1 MPDSTTHPERSSG
14 ASFKAEV
21 NHDKLKRESGTS
33 LKSLGQIWPFVAR
46 YPAKLGLFLLFLA
59 LSAMATLL
67 LPNLLKLIIDCGF
80 GESPQ
85 TEAFCGRVSKGD
97 AGGLTPYFQLAFVF
111 VLAFSMFGSLRYY
124 FITSL
129 GQRVVA
135 DLRQAVYDNVIR
147 QSQTYFAQLRTG
159 EVLSRLTTDTTLVE
173 TVLTGSISF
182 ALRTIVTSLGA
193 IAMMFWFSWQLALMV
208 IAIGPAIIVPAI
220 IIGRKLKRLSRQ
232 GQDELAE
239 ASGQASEALNQI
251 QTVQSFTREDFETKR
266 FSGAIESSYQ
276 TQERR
281 IKAQTFLTML
291 IFIVAMG
298 GITAILW
305 YGAISVSQGRLS
317 GGDIGAFTV
326 CAIIAVSGGSA
337 LTESWSNLMRAAG
350 ASDRLVALLDA
361 APDIQDSDDAI
372 NLDKTN
378 GYINFKNVSFNYPQ
392 RPELTA
398 LEDVSLNISPGETV
412 ALVGPSG
419 AGKST
424 LFQLLMRFYD
434 TDSGEIAVDN
444 HDIKTVKLRDLRAQF
459 SIVSQMTALFS
470 GTAADNIAY
479 GRTQAVRGD
488 IIKAAKLANAHEFIS
503 QLPQGYDTD
512 LGDRSLTL
520 SGGQRQRIAIARA
533 ILAEASILLLD
544 EATSALDAESERA
557 VQEALDQLAANR
569 TTLVIAHRL
578 ATIRKAD
585 RIIVMDKG
593 RIVASGTHEELKAQG
608 GLYADLA
615 ALQFS

>member
-1 MPDSTTHPERSSG
+1 MTDSSSYPERSGG
-14 ASFKAEV
+14 AAFQEQV
-21 NHDKLKRESGTS
+21 NQDKHQRGTS
-33 LKSLGQIWPFVAR
+33 SSLRPLAQLWPFVIR
-46 YPAKLGLFLLFLA
+46 YPARLSLFILFLA

-80 GESPQ
+80 GDNTTQ
-85 TEAFCGRVSKGD
+85 FCSRISSNK
-97 AGGLTPYFQLAFVF
+97 AEGLTPYFKLAFVF
-111 VLAFSMFGSLRYY
+111 VLMFSTFGSLRYY

-135 DLRQAVYDNVIR
+135 DIRQAVYSNVIT
-147 QSQTYFAQLRTG
+147 QSQSYFARLRTG

-173 TVLTGSISF
+173 TVMTGSISF
-182 ALRTIVTSLGA
+182 ALRTIVTSTGA
-193 IAMMFWFSWQLALMV
+193 ILLMFFFSWQLALMV
-208 IAIGPAIIVPAI
+208 IAIGPAIIIPAV
-220 IIGRKLKRLSRQ
+220 IIGRKLKTLSRR
-232 GQDELAE
+232 GQDDLAG

-251 QTVQSFTREDFETKR
+251 KVVQSFTRETYEAER
-266 FSGAIESSYQ
+266 FNSAIERSYA
-276 TQERR
+276 TQEKR
-281 IKAQTFLTML
+281 IKMQTLLTMI
-291 IFIVAMG
+291 IFFLAMG

-317 GGDIGAFTV
+317 GGDIGAFTI

-350 ASDRLVALLDA
+350 ASDRLVDLLKA
-361 APDIQDSDDAI
+361 QPEIKDSDTAKA
-372 NLDKTN
+372 LDKAE
-378 GYINFKNVSFNYPQ
+378 GVIRFQDIRFSYPQ
-392 RPELTA
+392 RDSLTA
-398 LEDVSLNISPGETV
+398 LDNISFHVSPGETV

-424 LFQLLMRFYD
+424 IFQLLLRFYD
-434 TDSGEIAVDN
+434 SPAGEISLDGIN
-444 HDIKTVKLRDLRAQF
+444 IRDIKLKDLRTQF
-459 SIVSQMTALFS
+459 AIVSQMTALFS
-470 GTAADNIAY
+470 GTAQDNIAY
-479 GRTQAVRGD
+479 GRPNASLEEVTR
-488 IIKAAKLANAHEFIS
+488 AAKLANAHEFIS
-503 QLPQGYDTD
+503 ELPSGYDTD

-533 ILAEASILLLD
+533 ILTDAPILLLD
-544 EATSALDAESERA
+544 EATSALDAESERL
-557 VQEALDQLAANR
+557 VQTALDQLSQNR

-593 RIVASGTHEELKAQG
+593 QIVATGTHEELRAQG

-615 ALQFS
+615 ALQFT

>member
-1 MPDSTTHPERSSG
+1 MTDTSSYPERSGG
-14 ASFKAEV
+14 ATFQEQIQR
-21 NHDKLKRESGTS
+21 DKHQRGKSSS
-33 LKSLGQIWPFVAR
+33 LRPLTQLWPFVIR
-46 YPAKLGLFLLFLA
+46 YPARLTLFILFLA

-80 GESPQ
+80 GDSTTQ
-85 TEAFCGRVSKGD
+85 FCSRISSNK
-97 AGGLTPYFQLAFVF
+97 AEGLTPYFKLAFVF
-111 VLAFSMFGSLRYY
+111 VLMFSTFGSLRYY

-135 DLRQAVYDNVIR
+135 DIRQAVYSNVIT
-147 QSQTYFAQLRTG
+147 QSQSYFARLRTG

-173 TVLTGSISF
+173 TVMTGSISF
-182 ALRTIVTSLGA
+182 ALRTIVTSIGA
-193 IAMMFWFSWQLALMV
+193 ILLMFFFSWQLALMV
-208 IAIGPAIIVPAI
+208 IAIGPAIIIPAV
-220 IIGRKLKRLSRQ
+220 IIGRKLKALSRR
-232 GQDELAE
+232 GQDDLAG

-251 QTVQSFTREDFETKR
+251 QVVQSFTREGFEAER
-266 FSGAIESSYQ
+266 FNSVIEQSYA
-276 TQERR
+276 TQENR
-281 IKAQTFLTML
+281 IKMQTLLTMI
-291 IFIVAMG
+291 IFFLAMG

-317 GGDIGAFTV
+317 GGDIGAFTI

-350 ASDRLVALLDA
+350 ASDRLVELLKAEPTIKDSPNAKALNKA
-361 APDIQDSDDAI
+361 KGII
-372 NLDKTN
+372 T
-378 GYINFKNVSFNYPQ
+378 FKNIQFSYPQ
-392 RPELTA
+392 RESLTA
-398 LEDVSLNISPGETV
+398 LDNISFNVSPGETV

-424 LFQLLMRFYD
+424 IFQLLMRFYD
-434 TDSGEIAVDN
+434 SAAGEISLDGTKIQ
-444 HDIKTVKLRDLRAQF
+444 DIKLKDLRAQF
-459 SIVSQMTALFS
+459 AIVSQMTALFS
-470 GTAADNIAY
+470 GTAQDNIAY
-479 GRTQAVRGD
+479 GRPNAGLEEVIT
-488 IIKAAKLANAHEFIS
+488 AAKLANAHEFIS
-503 QLPQGYDTD
+503 ELPDGYNTD

-533 ILAEASILLLD
+533 ILTDAPILLLD
-544 EATSALDAESERA
+544 EATSALDAESERL
-557 VQEALDQLAANR
+557 VQTALDQLSQNR

-593 RIVASGTHEELKAQG
+593 QIIAMGTHKELRAQG

-615 ALQFS
+615 ALQFT

>member
-1 MPDSTTHPERSSG
+1 MTDSSSYPERSGG
-14 ASFKAEV
+14 AALQEQIKQ
-21 NHDKLKRESGTS
+21 DKHQRESSSS
-33 LKSLGQIWPFVAR
+33 LKPLAQLWKFVAR
-46 YPAKLGLFLLFLA
+46 YPVRLALFLLFLA

-80 GESPQ
+80 GDNNSQ
-85 TEAFCGRVSKGD
+85 FCSRV
-97 AGGLTPYFQLAFVF
+97 ANGGADSLTPYFKLAFIF
-111 VLAFSMFGSLRYY
+111 VLCFSTFGSLRYY

-135 DLRQAVYDNVIR
+135 DIRQAVYSNVIQ
-147 QSQTYFAQLRTG
+147 QSQSYFARLRTG

-173 TVLTGSISF
+173 TVMTGSISF

-193 IAMMFWFSWQLALMV
+193 IALMFFFSWQLAFMV
-208 IAIGPAIIVPAI
+208 LAIGPAIIIPAV
-220 IIGRKLKRLSRQ
+220 IIGRKLKTLSRR
-232 GQDELAE
+232 GQDDLAG

-251 QTVQSFTREDFETKR
+251 QVVQSFTRETFESAR
-266 FSGAIESSYQ
+266 FNDAIERSYA
-276 TQERR
+276 TQEKR
-281 IKAQTFLTML
+281 IKAQTLLTML
-291 IFIVAMG
+291 IFILAMG

-305 YGAISVSQGRLS
+305 YGAVSVSQGRLS

-361 APDIQDSDDAI
+361 APDIKDHDGAET
-372 NLDKTN
+372 LDKVSGHIAFN
-378 GYINFKNVSFNYPQ
+378 KVSFSYPQ
-392 RPELTA
+392 RETLIA
-398 LEDVSLNISPGETV
+398 LDNISFHVSPGETV

-424 LFQLLMRFYD
+424 VFQLLMRFY
-434 TDSGEIAVDN
+434 EA
-444 HDIKTVKLRDLRAQF
+444 KTGHITLDGTELSRVKLQSLRAQF
-459 SIVSQMTALFS
+459 AMVSQMTALFS
-470 GTAADNIAY
+470 GTAQENIAY
-479 GRTQAVRGD
+479 GRPSASLDDV
-488 IIKAAKLANAHEFIS
+488 IAAAKLANAHDFIMD
-503 QLPQGYDTD
+503 LPSGYDTD

-533 ILAEASILLLD
+533 ILTKAPILLLD

-557 VQEALDQLAANR
+557 VQEALDQLSQNR
-569 TTLVIAHRL
+569 TTIVIAHRL

-593 RIVASGTHEELKAQG
+593 RIIASGTHDELREQD

-615 ALQFS
+615 ALQFN

>member
-1 MPDSTTHPERSSG
+1 M
-14 ASFKAEV
+14 
-21 NHDKLKRESGTS
+21 
-33 LKSLGQIWPFVAR
+33 
-46 YPAKLGLFLLFLA
+46 
-59 LSAMATLL
+59 
-67 LPNLLKLIIDCGF
+67 
-80 GESPQ
+80 
-85 TEAFCGRVSKGD
+85 
-97 AGGLTPYFQLAFVF
+97 
-111 VLAFSMFGSLRYY
+111 
-124 FITSL
+124 
-129 GQRVVA
+129 
-135 DLRQAVYDNVIR
+135 
-147 QSQTYFAQLRTG
+147 
-159 EVLSRLTTDTTLVE
+159 
-173 TVLTGSISF
+173 
-182 ALRTIVTSLGA
+182 
-193 IAMMFWFSWQLALMV
+193 
-208 IAIGPAIIVPAI
+208 
-220 IIGRKLKRLSRQ
+220 
-232 GQDELAE
+232 
-239 ASGQASEALNQI
+239 
-251 QTVQSFTREDFETKR
+251 
-266 FSGAIESSYQ
+266 
-276 TQERR
+276 
-281 IKAQTFLTML
+281 
-291 IFIVAMG
+291 
-298 GITAILW
+298 
-305 YGAISVSQGRLS
+305 
-317 GGDIGAFTV
+317 
-326 CAIIAVSGGSA
+326 
-337 LTESWSNLMRAAG
+337 
-350 ASDRLVALLDA
+350 
-361 APDIQDSDDAI
+361 
-372 NLDKTN
+372 DKTN
-378 GYINFKNVSFNYPQ
+378 GYIDFKNVSFNYPQ

-434 TDSGEIAVDN
+434 TDSGEIALDS
-444 HDIKTVKLRDLRAQF
+444 HDIKTVKLRELRAQF

-533 ILAEASILLLD
+533 ILAEASVLLLD